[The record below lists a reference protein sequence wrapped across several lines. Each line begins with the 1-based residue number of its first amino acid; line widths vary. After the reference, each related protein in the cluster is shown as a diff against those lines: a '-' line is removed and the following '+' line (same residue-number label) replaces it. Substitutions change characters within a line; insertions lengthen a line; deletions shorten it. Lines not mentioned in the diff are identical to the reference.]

1 MLFDLDGTLV
11 DSVYEHVLA
20 WSRVFALHLPQSAVF
35 RRFFRTPAKQ
45 LGAVPETP
53 SSEMIELDFCHQL
66 RIERLPF
73 GGAFRAPAVGTTGGF
88 PGEAGRLDYLLEL
101 PSQCRVIFRRN
112 RRGESD
118 VIELA
123 FVVVEAK

>member
-11 DSVYEHVLA
+11 DSVYEHVLT

-66 RIERLPF
+66 RIERFHSEERFVLQRLGPP
-73 GGAFRAPAVGTTGGF
+73 GAFPVKPGGLIIF
-88 PGEAGRLDYLLEL
+88 LSFLVSAGR
-101 PSQCRVIFRRN
+101 SFA
-112 RRGESD
+112 G
-118 VIELA
+118 IEE
-123 FVVVEAK
+123 VNPT